1 LPNLAHSDMCEQL
14 QMNNQSLTGDPVGA
28 EVCRRSRLGIANG
41 MCGIASPRMFTFRES
56 ENIFGTGKSVLF
68 SFFYRHSKRMYF
80 SSTGCSSC
88 VCSVFFVDF
97 PKECI
102 IPLWSFR
109 LCLSTFQN
117 IFRTRKPFHYL
128 SALTSTFTC
137 NFVLAIFQLLHVYFA
152 KQMQYWLW
160 DTTLVILLVFVYFSK
175 HFPFKE
181 NRFIFCLL

>member
-1 LPNLAHSDMCEQL
+1 MCEQL

-28 EVCRRSRLGIANG
+28 EVCRRSRLGIAND
-41 MCGIASPRMFTFRES
+41 MCGIASH
-56 ENIFGTGKSVLF
+56 IFGAGKSVLF

-80 SSTGCSSC
+80 SSTGRSSC

-117 IFRTRKPFHYL
+117 IFRTRKPFHFL
-128 SALTSTFTC
+128 SALTLTFAHHFRSGDLSALACTRKKIVLPNRCSIGCGIPLWSFCLCLSTFQ
-137 NFVLAIFQLLHVYFA
+137 NIFRSRKTISCSVCF
-152 KQMQYWLW
+152 
-160 DTTLVILLVFVYFSK
+160 DFD
-175 HFPFKE
+175 
-181 NRFIFCLL
+181 FCP